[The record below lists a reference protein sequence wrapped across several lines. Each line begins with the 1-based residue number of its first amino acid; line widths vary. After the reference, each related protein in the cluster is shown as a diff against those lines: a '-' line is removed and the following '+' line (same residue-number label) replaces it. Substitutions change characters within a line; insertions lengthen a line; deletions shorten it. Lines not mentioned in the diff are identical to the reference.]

1 MLLNKAGHIKN
12 AVLNISD
19 RSEKHSNAVA
29 IFIDNDNN
37 ILSFRNIFLDEI
49 TKGEKNLVSNE
60 VLSGHG
66 SN

>member
-1 MLLNKAGHIKN
+1 MLK
-12 AVLNISD
+12 ISD

-29 IFIDNDNN
+29 IFIDDDNN
-37 ILSFRNIFLDEI
+37 ILSFRNILPDEI
-49 TKGEKNLVSNE
+49 TKGEKILVSNE